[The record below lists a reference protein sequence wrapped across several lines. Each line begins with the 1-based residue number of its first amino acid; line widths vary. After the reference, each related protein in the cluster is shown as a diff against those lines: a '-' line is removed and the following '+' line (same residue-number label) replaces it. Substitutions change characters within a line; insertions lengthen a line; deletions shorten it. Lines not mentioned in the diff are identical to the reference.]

1 MTLAAGVD
9 AAEFEV
15 LFVGSFLLSNDM
27 KKLSLEAAPTG
38 SCVGGCGG
46 CGGGGGP
53 VVEPCDEIEEP
64 CLCKIWGGCVG
75 CCCCCCDGG
84 GKNC

>member
-1 MTLAAGVD
+1 M
-9 AAEFEV
+9 
-15 LFVGSFLLSNDM
+15 
-27 KKLSLEAAPTG
+27 EAAPTG

-75 CCCCCCDGG
+75 CCCCCCCCDGG
-84 GKNC
+84 GKIADLDLDLDLDLDYVLMLMKDPAV

>member
-1 MTLAAGVD
+1 
-9 AAEFEV
+9 
-15 LFVGSFLLSNDM
+15 M

-64 CLCKIWGGCVG
+64 CLCKIWGLVVVLLLLLLL
-75 CCCCCCDGG
+75 
-84 GKNC
+84 